1 MTQIYQYAVAAL
13 FIEAV
18 IIFFYFQKRSL
29 PTFQNIVFF
38 IILTVVTLDTFAELG
53 ATYMGDNL
61 SSFSLNSLYLINCL
75 YFTFNTTF
83 GILFAIYNLSAF
95 DIYGKLNRRSIRL
108 IQYGMMIPYCFF
120 LILIWLTPVLR
131 NDCTLIFVVDAVNGY
146 QRGNNIWF
154 IGLCI
159 SKAFYSLLSFSIII
173 TYHHHIAK
181 AKMQIM
187 YFFIVTISVTA
198 LMQFFRVGLLIE
210 SFGMSLVT
218 LVYFFFIQKPE
229 EMVDSSTDTLNQS
242 ALQRMLRYNFA
253 VDRKFYCI
261 AIFVDDTVFIA
272 NTFGI
277 PMLNAFLTDAGNF
290 LKQNFSYGN
299 VFSRQQGCFCIIL
312 RDANEEIIN
321 KTLTLLNSRFQRAWE
336 RENVELKLYIR
347 LCIIDCPSDAESP
360 EEIMDII
367 NMISSDERYRQSV
380 VFANEIDLK
389 YRRRSIYIEHCLR
402 NGLTENRFDVFYQP
416 IYSTAEKKLIGAEAL
431 IRLKDE
437 NGHFISPEDF
447 IPIAEKI
454 GAILRIGEYVFE
466 SVCLALSQINIKEYG
481 ISKIDINLSVAKCM
495 QEILAEQILKIN
507 SIYQIPPSVINLE
520 ITETA
525 AAHTPEILFKNMQEL
540 SEAGFELSLDDY
552 GSGYSN
558 MSYMLNLPFK
568 MIKIDKYIVWA
579 AFTDKRA
586 EKALAATIKMI
597 KSIGMSVLAEGVETP
612 EQAEWLT
619 ESGCDYLQ
627 GFYFSR
633 PVPKKEFLAIM
644 KQNVGEMGNP
654 DNKLTGDGN
663 SIIAGNPNPAIFD
676 NSLIDDDNIPEV

>member
-29 PTFQNIVFF
+29 PTFQNIVFLV
-38 IILTVVTLDTFAELG
+38 ILTIVTLDTFAELC
-53 ATYMGDNL
+53 ATYMEDHIQNFTIR
-61 SSFSLNSLYLINCL
+61 SVFIIECL

-83 GILFAIYNLSAF
+83 GILFTIYNLSAF
-95 DIYGKLNRRSIRL
+95 DIYGKMKKRTIR
-108 IQYGMMIPYCFF
+108 IMQTSMMVPYF
-120 LILIWLTPVLR
+120 LFVTAVWLSPLLM
-131 NDCTLIFVVDAVNGY
+131 NHFTLVFTIDTVNGY
-146 QRGNNIWF
+146 QRGNNFWF
-154 IGLCI
+154 YGLCAT
-159 SKAFYSLLSFSIII
+159 KAYYILLSFIMILS
-173 TYHHHIAK
+173 YHRFIPK

-187 YFFIVTISVTA
+187 YFFTVTISVTA
-198 LMQFFRVGLLIE
+198 LIQLFNIGLLIE

-229 EMVDSSTDTLNQS
+229 EMVDASTDTLNQS
-242 ALQRMLRYNFA
+242 AMQRMLRYNLAMGRRFIC
-253 VDRKFYCI
+253 VT
-261 AIFVDDTVFIA
+261 IFIDDTMFIA

-277 PMLNAFLTDAGNF
+277 PQMNAFLRDAGNF
-290 LKQNFSYGN
+290 LKQNFSYAN
-299 VFSRQQGCFCIIL
+299 VFSRQQGCFCILL
-312 RDANEEIIN
+312 RDADEKQLN
-321 KTLTLLNSRFQRAWE
+321 KTLTTLNSRFQRTWE
-336 RENVELKLYIR
+336 SENVELKLYIR
-347 LCIIDCPSDAESP
+347 LCIINCPDDAETP
-360 EEIMDII
+360 EEVMDII
-367 NMISSDERYRQSV
+367 NMISTDERYRQSV

-447 IPIAEKI
+447 IPIAEKT

-466 SVCLALSQINIKEYG
+466 SVCLTLSQIDVEEYG
-481 ISKIDINLSVAKCM
+481 ITKIDINLSVAQCM

-507 SIYQIPPSVINLE
+507 SIYQIPPSIINLE

-525 AAHTPEILFKNMQEL
+525 AAHTPEILLKNMQDL
-540 SEAGFELSLDDY
+540 ADAGFELSLDDY

-597 KSIGMSVLAEGVETP
+597 KEIGMTVLAEGVETP
-612 EQAEWLT
+612 EQAEWLIA
-619 ESGCDYLQ
+619 SGCDYLQ
-627 GFYFSR
+627 GFYYSR
-633 PVPKKEFLAIM
+633 PIPKKEFLAIM
-644 KQNVGEMGNP
+644 KQN
-654 DNKLTGDGN
+654 KGD
-663 SIIAGNPNPAIFD
+663 
-676 NSLIDDDNIPEV
+676 

>member
-38 IILTVVTLDTFAELG
+38 VILTVVTIDTFAELG
-53 ATYMGDNL
+53 ASYIEDYITLFPLKTAY
-61 SSFSLNSLYLINCL
+61 IVECL

-83 GILFAIYNLSAF
+83 GILFAVYNLSAF
-95 DIYGKLNRRSIRL
+95 DMYGRLKKKPIRI
-108 IQYGMMIPYCFF
+108 IQASMLIPYFVF
-120 LILIWLTPVLR
+120 MTAIWLSPLLENYT
-131 NDCTLIFVVDAVNGY
+131 TLVFKIDYINGY
-146 QRGNNIWF
+146 QRGNNFWF
-154 IGLCI
+154 YGLCAT
-159 SKAFYSLLSFSIII
+159 KAFYIIFSFFVIFS
-173 TYHHHIAK
+173 YHRYIPK
-181 AKMQIM
+181 AKMQIL
-187 YFFIVTISVTA
+187 YFFFVTISSTA
-198 LMQFFRVGLLIE
+198 LLQLFNYGLLIE

-229 EMVDSSTDTLNQS
+229 ELVDASTDTLNQS
-242 ALQRMLRYNFA
+242 ALQRMLRYYLA
-253 VDRKFYCI
+253 VGRKFSCVTIYI
-261 AIFVDDTVFIA
+261 DDTVFIA

-277 PMLNAFLTDAGNF
+277 PQLNAFLTDVGNF
-290 LKQNFSYGN
+290 LKQNFSYSN
-299 VFSRQQGCFCIIL
+299 VFSRQQGCFCILIK
-312 RDANEEIIN
+312 DADEEKLN
-321 KTLTLLNSRFQRAWE
+321 KVISTLNHRFQRTWTHE
-336 RENVELKLYIR
+336 GVELKLYIR
-347 LCIIDCPSDAESP
+347 LCIIDCPRDAETP
-360 EEIMDII
+360 EEVFDII
-367 NMISSDERYRQSV
+367 NMISTDERYRQSV

-389 YRRRSIYIEHCLR
+389 YRRRTIYIEHSLR
-402 NGLTENRFDVFYQP
+402 NGLTENRFEVFYQP

-437 NGHFISPEDF
+437 SGHFISPEDF
-447 IPIAEKI
+447 IPIAEKT

-466 SVCLALSQINIKEYG
+466 SVCLNLSQVDLAEYG
-481 ISKIDINLSVAKCM
+481 IKKIDINLSVAQCM
-495 QEILAEQILKIN
+495 QEILAEQILKIQ
-507 SIYQIPPSVINLE
+507 SIYKIPSSIINLE

-525 AAHTPEILFKNMQEL
+525 AAHTPEILLKNMQDL
-540 SEAGFELSLDDY
+540 ANAGFELSLDDY

-558 MSYMLNLPFK
+558 MSYMLSLPFK

-597 KSIGMSVLAEGVETP
+597 KEIGMTVLAEGVETP

-633 PVPKKEFLAIM
+633 PIPRQDFLDLMARNKKENE
-644 KQNVGEMGNP
+644 Q
-654 DNKLTGDGN
+654 
-663 SIIAGNPNPAIFD
+663 
-676 NSLIDDDNIPEV
+676 

>member
-1 MTQIYQYAVAAL
+1 MAQIYQYAVAAL
-13 FIEAV
+13 FIDAV

-38 IILTVVTLDTFAELG
+38 VILSVVTLNTVAELG
-53 ATYMGDNL
+53 AGYMEEHL
-61 SSFSLNSLYLINCL
+61 SSFSIGTAYIIECL
-75 YFTFNTTF
+75 YFTFNLTF
-83 GILFAIYNLSAF
+83 GVLFTIYNLSAF
-95 DIYGKLNRRSIRL
+95 DIYGRLNKKSIRIVQSVIL
-108 IQYGMMIPYCFF
+108 FPYCFF
-120 LILIWLTPVLR
+120 LISVWLTPLLHNYINLVFTF
-131 NDCTLIFVVDAVNGY
+131 DYVNGY
-146 QRGNNIWF
+146 QRGRNFWF
-154 IGLCI
+154 YGLC
-159 SKAFYSLLSFSIII
+159 STKAFFIIFSFAIILCFNR
-173 TYHHHIAK
+173 YIARS
-181 AKMQIM
+181 KMQIM
-187 YFFIVTISVTA
+187 YFFIVTMSVTS
-198 LMQFFRVGLLIE
+198 LMQLFNYGLLIE

-242 ALQRMLRYNFA
+242 ALQRMLRYNLA
-253 VDRKFYCI
+253 VGRRFYCVAVFI
-261 AIFVDDTVFIA
+261 DDTMFIA

-277 PMLNAFLTDAGNF
+277 PKLNAFLTDAGNF
-290 LKQNFSYGN
+290 LKQNFSYAN
-299 VFSRQQGCFCIIL
+299 VFSRQQGCFCILL
-312 RDANEEIIN
+312 RESDEESLNRVI
-321 KTLTLLNSRFQRAWE
+321 TLLNNRFQKAWV

-347 LCIIDCPSDAESP
+347 LCIIDCPKDAESP

-380 VFANEIDLK
+380 VFASEIDLK
-389 YRRRSIYIEHCLR
+389 YRRRTIYIEHCLR

-416 IYSTAEKKLIGAEAL
+416 IWSTAEKKLIGAEAL

-437 NGHFISPEDF
+437 TGHFISPEDF
-447 IPIAEKI
+447 IPIAEKT

-466 SVCLALSQINIKEYG
+466 SVCLALSQIDVDAYG
-481 ISKIDINLSVAKCM
+481 IKKIDINLSVAQCM

-507 SIYQIPPSVINLE
+507 SIYKIPPSIINLE

-525 AAHTPEILFKNMQEL
+525 AAHTPEILLKNMQDL
-540 SEAGFELSLDDY
+540 ADAGFELSLDDY

-597 KSIGMSVLAEGVETP
+597 KEIGMTVLAEGVETP

-619 ESGCDYLQ
+619 ASGCDYLQ
-627 GFYFSR
+627 GFYYSR
-633 PVPKKEFLAIM
+633 PIPKKEFLSIM
-644 KQNVGEMGNP
+644 L
-654 DNKLTGDGN
+654 DNKKGDAN
-663 SIIAGNPNPAIFD
+663 AD
-676 NSLIDDDNIPEV
+676 